1 MTRRTCRRRLACIA
15 ATLTVGCLIIA
26 TTVPHRV
33 RAQVAAEAGDDAQ
46 AARMDRCS
54 RIPPGTEH
62 PPANFTPVTLQ
73 VLQRS
78 VEPVPAT
85 DGLIHLVY
93 AAQVTNLQTTPA
105 DIVSVMPVDPSAGFA
120 PTGRNLV
127 MDAEG
132 RYVAGKV
139 RLFGAPPGDSSPVGG
154 PEAESA
160 QNFTTRVPPGGT
172 GVMFFDV
179 TYTDPASIPRL
190 LAHAITLAA
199 PDGGPG
205 TPALTNPVPV
215 GCLPLAVLQPPL
227 MGRGW
232 TAFGGCCTFAAYH
245 RDQVQPINGVLKVGQ
260 QFAIDFEQVGPNG
273 SCCDGPHEVVES
285 WWGYN
290 TPVLAAAPGVVVE
303 AVDGMPDQQPV
314 GTIKDVDLA
323 NAGGNR
329 VIVDIGGGRYVAYG
343 HLRPGSIPARV
354 REGARLRAGE
364 LIGRVGNSG
373 NSSAPHLHLQVM
385 DSPSIV
391 DATGLPFVFASQLL
405 EGRVPEGVEPDFD
418 KGAVVAI
425 DRTDAG
431 LRRDL
436 MPSRHQVFGFNLSR

>member
-26 TTVPHRV
+26 ATVPHRV

-46 AARMDRCS
+46 AARTDRCS

-139 RLFGAPPGDSSPVGG
+139 RLFGAPPGRQLVGRWSRSG
-154 PEAESA
+154 IGADLHDARAAGRHQE
-160 QNFTTRVPPGGT
+160 
-172 GVMFFDV
+172 VMFFDV

-190 LAHAITLAA
+190 LAHAITSAA

-205 TPALTNPVPV
+205 TPALTDPVPV

-232 TAFGGCCTFAAYH
+232 TAFGGCCTFAA
-245 RDQVQPINGVLKVGQ
+245 
-260 QFAIDFEQVGPNG
+260 
-273 SCCDGPHEVVES
+273 
-285 WWGYN
+285 
-290 TPVLAAAPGVVVE
+290 
-303 AVDGMPDQQPV
+303 
-314 GTIKDVDLA
+314 
-323 NAGGNR
+323 
-329 VIVDIGGGRYVAYG
+329 
-343 HLRPGSIPARV
+343 SIATK
-354 REGARLRAGE
+354 
-364 LIGRVGNSG
+364 
-373 NSSAPHLHLQVM
+373 SSR
-385 DSPSIV
+385 S
-391 DATGLPFVFASQLL
+391 TAS
-405 EGRVPEGVEPDFD
+405 
-418 KGAVVAI
+418 
-425 DRTDAG
+425 
-431 LRRDL
+431 
-436 MPSRHQVFGFNLSR
+436 